1 MADLS
6 LVTAGVCAT
15 VGMPADQKTLV
26 ASEAL
31 EAGTV
36 VRIIQSGTNAGKW
49 TKADATSYENANAY
63 GIVLKTVVAGQ
74 PVTAVRKGYID
85 GFDLSGVNYWAG
97 VYLSDTQGALADT
110 AGTIQ
115 KAVAAVVPSNSQRL
129 GAGPDKILLVD
140 FPLRQEAIVD
150 ADFDNGSTDDKVA
163 ALIAALKKLGL
174 IEGTAY

>member
-6 LVTAGVCAT
+6 LVMADVCAT
-15 VGMPADQKTLV
+15 VGIPADQKTLV
-26 ASEAL
+26 ASEDLA
-31 EAGTV
+31 AGTV

-49 TKADATSYENANAY
+49 AKADATSYENANAY

-85 GFDLSGVNYWAG
+85 GFDLSDVDYWTG
-97 VYLSDTQGALADT
+97 VYLSNTPGVLADT

-129 GAGPDKILLVD
+129 GTAPDKILLVD
-140 FPLRQEAIVD
+140 FPLRQKAVVD
-150 ADFDNGSTDDKVA
+150 AVFDSGMTDEKVT
-163 ALIAALKKLGL
+163 ALITALKKLGL
-174 IEGTAY
+174 IDGAA